1 MRIALD
7 RYGGAVTRDVELPD
21 RGLVLCVAANGIGKT
36 SLFADGPLF
45 ALFGYEGRRGDPLAE
60 GGSALLDVADLRVER
75 SREKPTSRVRVD
87 IGTRHLEPRTPVD
100 CDTATKATAWLEE
113 RLGPLELWAS
123 LCVLAHRPLRVGQLE
138 CDYATGTD
146 ADRKRLTELLVPQLG
161 GFDAAREHRG
171 KVVRAHERGP
181 LAEAQIRAREAEA
194 ACGRAEEALHRAEAL
209 AEGAGDPEKL
219 RAEAAACE
227 RRLAAQAD
235 RERALRASWEV
246 PEPPE
251 LVAIREHVG
260 TQRALYDQAA
270 RQLPLAERGS
280 CPTCEQAIPEEVAH
294 RLRARCEAAREALAK
309 VSGEAATRGR
319 ELAEARAAH
328 QGAVEAELRSI
339 DEARRRTTERLRQAR
354 EELARVEERKRAG
367 ADVGSAARALAA
379 AKEQSAAA
387 SSALVAAQREQRAQ
401 ELAERALAPQGAR
414 AAVLAEAFDALS
426 LLSNRLLSRLWPQA
440 RLRIERT
447 TATEKGKV
455 REVSRVLLA
464 KPGEAAFGECGRLS
478 RGELRR
484 PELALLLAR
493 RQLLRAG
500 CGGKLALPYLCLDE
514 ALDGLDEAG
523 LDGCA
528 EALAEEARHSL
539 VVVLSHDERVRRG
552 IPFVKHV
559 DLGR

>member
-1 MRIALD
+1 MRISLD
-7 RYGGAVTRDVELPD
+7 RYGGVVTRDVELPD
-21 RGLVLCVAANGIGKT
+21 TGLVLCTAPNGIGKS

-60 GGSALLDVADLRVER
+60 GGAALFDFGGLRVQRER
-75 SREKPTSRVRVD
+75 SKAGSRVQVP
-87 IGTRHLEPRTPVD
+87 ITVNHGQTFVD

-138 CDYATGTD
+138 CDYATGGD
-146 ADRKRLTELLVPQLG
+146 LDRKRLTELLVPQLG
-161 GFDAAREHRG
+161 GFDTAREHRG
-171 KVVRAHERGP
+171 KAARAHERGP
-181 LAEAQIRAREAEA
+181 LAEAQYAAREVEG
-194 ACGRAEEALHRAEAL
+194 ACGRAEEALRRAEAL
-209 AEGAGDPEKL
+209 AEGGGDPAKL
-219 RAEAAACE
+219 AAEVAACE
-227 RRLAAQAD
+227 RRLLLQGE
-235 RERALRASWEV
+235 RERLLRASWEV
-246 PEPPE
+246 ADPPE
-251 LVAIREHVG
+251 LAVLREHVSA
-260 TQRALYDQAA
+260 QQALYDQAA

-280 CPTCEQAIPEEVAH
+280 CPTCEQAIPEEVAG

-309 VSGEAATRGR
+309 VSGEAGSRGR
-319 ELAEARAAH
+319 EHGEARAAH

-354 EELARVEERKRAG
+354 EELARVEERRRAG
-367 ADVGSAARALAA
+367 ADVESAAARLVEATGALNAARAALA
-379 AKEQSAAA
+379 
-387 SSALVAAQREQRAQ
+387 AAQREQRAQ
-401 ELAERALAPQGAR
+401 ELAERALGPQGAR

-464 KPGEAAFGECGRLS
+464 KPGEATFGECGRLS

-528 EALAEEARHSL
+528 EVLAEEARHSL
-539 VVVLSHDERVRRG
+539 IVVLSHDERVRRG

-559 DLGR
+559 QL